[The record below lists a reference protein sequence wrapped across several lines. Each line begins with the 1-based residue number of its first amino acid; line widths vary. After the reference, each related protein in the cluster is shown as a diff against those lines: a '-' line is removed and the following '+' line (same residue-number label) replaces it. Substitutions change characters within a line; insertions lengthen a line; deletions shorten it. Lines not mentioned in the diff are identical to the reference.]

1 MGCFI
6 AVLVLAEA
14 CIQGGYFPT
23 VYLLAGIV
31 LAALSF
37 TTIKR
42 QVLPAELVL
51 WGISGI
57 YLAASLASGY
67 DASSLAQASLPLVCA
82 CFLRIW
88 LALPTKEKDRAV
100 DIITAGTGILAA
112 VGIFIYSGAAVV
124 SGAITAN
131 RLQFPFQYANTA
143 GIWYAAAA
151 LLCQDG
157 KDRTRKHL
165 LPILTALF
173 LTRSTGALGVY
184 GLIQCLR
191 LVLRRREK
199 GLWRSVL
206 LSNFAAALCAA
217 GIYFAPLW
225 GDLALLA
232 LLYVLGYFWDVL
244 EKKAVKYRLYW
255 LCLAGGA
262 AGVAVLL
269 GTWRFS
275 QSLQTFAER
284 LCQMTDGTALILRH
298 PLLGVG
304 AGRWAELYP
313 YCQSAQY
320 TSTVIHS
327 GPVQIGVDAGV
338 FTVLLALAFLV
349 LAWRR
354 TKWLPARLAAGLI
367 LLHSVVDFDLQFFPV
382 CALLFMLLFFECEL
396 EPAPG
401 KREWIAL
408 TAVFTASVV
417 LCAALF
423 YVEQERKQLIFF
435 SQRRDWPSV
444 IAHYERERAVFGDS
458 RDARSCYIGALY
470 RSGELQRVVDET
482 AQVRSLSVQELL
494 LRAQALYTLGDRGR
508 ACELLL
514 SELRAQ
520 HKNVMLF
527 QETADRLTEW
537 QADQQYIDAY
547 NRIVEDANKNT
558 TLLGNLLD
566 RQTHIDQISDG
577 S

>member
-1 MGCFI
+1 MGTFV
-6 AVLVLAEA
+6 AVLVLAVA

-23 VYLLAGIV
+23 VFLLAGIV
-31 LAALSF
+31 LAVLCF
-37 TTIKR
+37 RTLKQR
-42 QVLPAELVL
+42 VLPEELLL

-57 YLAASLASGY
+57 YLAASLAGGY
-67 DASSLAQASLPLVCA
+67 DASSLARACLPLVCA
-82 CFLRIW
+82 CFLRVW
-88 LALPTKEKDRAV
+88 LALPAGEKNRAM
-100 DIITAGTGILAA
+100 DMLLAGTWALAA
-112 VGIFIYSGAAVV
+112 VGIFIYSGAVTV

-157 KDRTRKHL
+157 KARKRL

-173 LTRSTGALGVY
+173 LTRSTGALGAY

-191 LVLRRREK
+191 LALRRREK

-232 LLYVLGYFWDVL
+232 LLCAAGYSWDTW
-244 EKKAVKYRLYW
+244 EKKAVQYRLH
-255 LCLAGGA
+255 LFCLAGGA
-262 AGVAVLL
+262 AGAAVLL
-269 GTWRFS
+269 STRRFFE
-275 QSLQTFAER
+275 SLRTFAER
-284 LCQMTDGTALILRH
+284 LCQMADGTALILRH

-313 YCQSAQY
+313 YWQSAQY

-338 FTVLLALAFLV
+338 FTILLALVFLV

-354 TKWLPARLAAGLI
+354 TKWLPANLAAGLI

-382 CALLFMLLFFECEL
+382 CVFLLMLLFLESEL
-396 EPAPG
+396 EPVPG
-401 KREWIAL
+401 KKRRAAL
-408 TAVFTASVV
+408 AAVFAASAM
-417 LCAALF
+417 LCSGLF
-423 YVEQERKQLIFF
+423 CIEQVRKQLILF
-435 SQRRDWPSV
+435 SQRQNWPAV
-444 IAHYERERAVFGDS
+444 IAQYERTRAMFGGS
-458 RDARSCYIGALY
+458 QNARDCYIGALY
-470 RSGELQRVVDET
+470 RSGEFQRVVDESSLN
-482 AQVRSLSVQELL
+482 QRLSVQELL
-494 LRAQALYTLGDRGR
+494 IRAQALYMLGDQGV

-520 HKNVMLF
+520 SRNVKLF
-527 QETADRLTEW
+527 QETADKLTEW
-537 QADQQYIDAY
+537 KADQRYIDSY
-547 NRIVEDANKNT
+547 NEIVENVNRNT
-558 TLLGNLLD
+558 TFLGDLLGSQI
-566 RQTHIDQISDG
+566 RIDQISDR
-577 S
+577 